1 METGVFVYY
10 IYRPCW
16 SGRYQFQ
23 IPVRTNQTGL
33 LVTGYH
39 ALSGRSKLSPVGR
52 LGVSKVN
59 FLLKSVCWPKI
70 NLLPILTYAEP
81 SACKGTVSG
90 LFQLVIDIGLL
101 VKSCDCNTS
110 TNLCNITYNY
120 NRWAGMSRR
129 FPGSVMLSFH
139 SVLVLHSDLV
149 TSSSIRWSRVDNFL
163 FAPPRCRRAFFEQKC
178 VLRLRCV
185 TYFHVHV
192 FLRCSRTS

>member
-1 METGVFVYY
+1 MCLYTTY
-10 IYRPCW
+10 IAHAGPAVT
-16 SGRYQFQ
+16 SFRYLY
-23 IPVRTNQTGL
+23 VRTKQV

-59 FLLKSVCWPKI
+59 FVLKSVCWPKI

-81 SACKGTVSG
+81 SVCKGTVSG

-101 VKSCDCNTS
+101 VKSCDCNTW
-110 TNLCNITYNY
+110 TNLCNITYN
-120 NRWAGMSRR
+120 NVKAVSRLGNVVVSLR
-129 FPGSVMLSFH
+129 
-139 SVLVLHSDLV
+139 LVLHSDLV
-149 TSSSIRWSRVDNFL
+149 TSSSSIRWSRVDNFL
-163 FAPPRCRRAFFEQKC
+163 FAPSRCRCAFFEQKC

-185 TYFHVHV
+185 TYFHVHI

>member
-23 IPVRTNQTGL
+23 IPVRTNQTGPCYRL
-33 LVTGYH
+33 PCPIRTLKTIT
-39 ALSGRSKLSPVGR
+39 SGPLRG
-52 LGVSKVN
+52 
-59 FLLKSVCWPKI
+59 LKSQFCAQICMLTKI

-81 SACKGTVSG
+81 SVCKGTVSG

-101 VKSCDCNTS
+101 VKSCDCNTW
-110 TNLCNITYNY
+110 TNLCNITYN
-120 NRWAGMSRR
+120 NVKAVSRLGNAVVSLR
-129 FPGSVMLSFH
+129 
-139 SVLVLHSDLV
+139 LVLHSDLV
-149 TSSSIRWSRVDNFL
+149 TSSSSIRWSRVDNFL
-163 FAPPRCRRAFFEQKC
+163 FAPSRCRCAFFEQKC

-185 TYFHVHV
+185 TYFHVHI

>member
-39 ALSGRSKLSPVGR
+39 ALSGRLKLSSVGR

-70 NLLPILTYAEP
+70 NLLLILIYAEP
-81 SACKGTVSG
+81 SVCKGTVSG

-101 VKSCDCNTS
+101 VKSCYCNTS

-139 SVLVLHSDLV
+139 SV
-149 TSSSIRWSRVDNFL
+149 
-163 FAPPRCRRAFFEQKC
+163 
-178 VLRLRCV
+178 
-185 TYFHVHV
+185 
-192 FLRCSRTS
+192 